1 MQSSTFACR
10 MMFFVVS
17 FYIGLWTIR
26 IPDIK
31 DQINT
36 DYLGIG
42 FVLMAFAIGSVLTMI
57 NSSFIIKKYSSK
69 KILKFSA
76 YWQGLLWLFV
86 PFITNF
92 FIFLALSFLVG
103 CILGLF
109 EVAMNL
115 QASNLEKK
123 SKKSMM
129 SSFHAFYS
137 LGLLIGSFFTSI
149 MVGIGI
155 SFLVNVIIVVLILF
169 SINIYFSNMLEN
181 DTNELSKKNKKSIF
195 FTWPLII
202 IVLVAFTITD
212 SFVEGAVDAWAALY
226 MRDIVIVSGLGIG
239 LATISFN
246 FNMLL
251 GRIIGDKI
259 RDAIGTFNFL
269 LCLIIFSII
278 GLSIIINFS
287 SIYSAIIGFGITGL
301 GMSSIV
307 PLAYSIVGN
316 LKDVD
321 SAVAISIISIAAYG
335 TFMIAP
341 ALMGIIAN
349 FYGLNLVF
357 LPMIY
362 LLIFCFIIL
371 FINKKLFI
379 QK

>member
-1 MQSSTFACR
+1 

-17 FYIGLWTIR
+17 FYVGLWTIR
-26 IPDIK
+26 IPNIK
-31 DQINT
+31 DQIDT

-42 FVLMAFAIGSVLTMI
+42 FVLMSFAIGSVLTMI
-57 NSSFIIKKYSSK
+57 NSSSIIKKYSSK
-69 KILKFSA
+69 KILKYSA
-76 YWQGLLWLFV
+76 YLQGLLWLPV

-92 FIFLALSFLVG
+92 FVFLAIAFLVG
-103 CILGLF
+103 CAYGLF

-115 QASNLEKK
+115 QASNLEKE

-129 SSFHAFYS
+129 SGFHAFYS
-137 LGLLIGSFFTSI
+137 LGLLLGSFFTSI
-149 MVGIGI
+149 MIGLGV
-155 SFLVNVIIVVLILF
+155 SFLLNVIIVVLLLF
-169 SINIYFSNMLEN
+169 SITIYFARMLNN
-181 DTNELSKKNKKSIF
+181 DKNNLSKKNKDSIF
-195 FTWPLII
+195 FPWPLII
-202 IVLVAFTITD
+202 IVIVIFTITD
-212 SFVEGAVDAWAALY
+212 SFVEGAVDSWAALY
-226 MRDIVIVSGLGIG
+226 MRDIVIASGLGIG
-239 LATISFN
+239 IATISFN
-246 FNMLL
+246 FTMLL
-251 GRIIGDKI
+251 GRLVGDKI
-259 RDAIGTFNFL
+259 RDIIGTFNFL

-287 SIYSAIIGFGITGL
+287 SMYYTIIGFGVTGL

-307 PLAYSIVGN
+307 PLAYSIAGN

-341 ALMGIIAN
+341 ALLGIVAN

-379 QK
+379 